1 MRKDFFENLKAER
14 TSYREMIDF
23 CCDNLIMNNYIVQ
36 ELNEKGFCFEIENG
50 TDYDEEEDFYY
61 DVYQCFIIDSR
72 DAERLKEYTNELVY
86 YCEDLDLYILGVCH
100 FGTPWNGVPAN
111 WKDEIEEY

>member
-1 MRKDFFENLKAER
+1 MSREVLERLKETR
-14 TSYREMIDF
+14 TTYKEMIEF
-23 CCDNLIMNNYIVQ
+23 CCDNLVMNNYIIR
-36 ELNEKGFCFEIENG
+36 ELSEKGFYFDIENG
-50 TDYDEEEDFYY
+50 TDYDEEEDYYY
-61 DVYQCFIIDSR
+61 DVYQYFIIGDR

-86 YCEDLDLYILGVCH
+86 YCEDLDLYILGVTH

>member
-1 MRKDFFENLKAER
+1 MSKEVLETLKETRKN
-14 TSYREMIDF
+14 YRSMIEF
-23 CCDNLIMNNYIVQ
+23 CCDDLVLNNDIMPALISN
-36 ELNEKGFCFEIENG
+36 GFEFDIYCG
-50 TDYDEEEDFYY
+50 TDYDEEEDYYY
-61 DVYQCFIIDSR
+61 DVYQDFIIDGR

-111 WKDEIEEY
+111 WKDEIEE